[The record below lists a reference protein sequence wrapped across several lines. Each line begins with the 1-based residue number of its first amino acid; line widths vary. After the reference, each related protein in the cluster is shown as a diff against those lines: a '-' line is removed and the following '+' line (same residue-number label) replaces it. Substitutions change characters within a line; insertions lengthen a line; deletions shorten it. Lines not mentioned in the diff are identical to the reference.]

1 MNRPKGY
8 FWDTNILTFFGH
20 NPDHKLIQ
28 QHIESVS
35 WDKIFLPSVVVG
47 EAWRGRLRKVDAV
60 PKAIP
65 EQAIFSHEQLAETHE
80 ILRRFN
86 VISFDMDAANHL
98 SALQQKAKR
107 QKKSIKKR
115 HADMMIAAM
124 TSSNHFIVVTRNE
137 KDFIDWLLPGQVEN
151 WIDNPPA

>member
-1 MNRPKGY
+1 MNGY
-8 FWDTNILTFFGH
+8 FWDSNILRAFSD
-20 NPDHKLIQ
+20 NPDHPVLR
-28 QHIESVS
+28 QHLDRISWES
-35 WDKIFLPSVVVG
+35 IFLPSVVVA
-47 EAWRGRLRKVDAV
+47 ETWRGWLRRIDTV
-60 PKAIP
+60 PKKKP
-65 EQAIFSHEQLAETHE
+65 DQAIVLHSKLAEAHE
-80 ILRRFN
+80 MLRRFS
-86 VISFDMDAANHL
+86 VIPFNRNAANRL
-98 SALQQKAKR
+98 SVLQQKAKR